1 MTRIRKI
8 LATSAT
14 ATILAM
20 GVVACEEQHPQVV
33 PGDAQLVESGNQ
45 KGVYT
50 ASHEGMVYVY
60 DQQSNRLIW
69 SGNVHRDDKISVD
82 PSKNEITR
90 NGQVVGKGTLT
101 PYHTEQFWFEQKAP
115 DERPSSNYKYE
126 YNTYTTPSN
135 SDHSNA
141 D

>member
-1 MTRIRKI
+1 MTGIRKI

-14 ATILAM
+14 AAILAM

-33 PGDAQLVESGNQ
+33 PGDANLVESGNQ

-50 ASHEGMVYVY
+50 APHDGMVYVY

-69 SGNVHRDDKISVD
+69 SGNVHRDEQVTVD
-82 PSKNEITR
+82 PAKNEVTR
-90 NGQVVGKGTLT
+90 NGQVVAKGTLT
-101 PYHTEQFWFEQKAP
+101 PYHTEQFWFQQKAR
-115 DERPSSNYKYE
+115 DERPTSNYNYE

>member
-1 MTRIRKI
+1 MTGIRKI
-8 LATSAT
+8 LTTSAA

-33 PGDAQLVESGNQ
+33 PGDANLVVSGNQ
-45 KGVYT
+45 KGMYT
-50 ASHEGMVYVY
+50 APHNGMVYVY

-69 SGNVHRDDKISVD
+69 SGNVHRDDKIAVD
-82 PSKNEITR
+82 PSKNEVTQ
-90 NGQVVGKGTLT
+90 NGQVVAKGTLT
-101 PYHTEQFWFEQKAP
+101 PYHTDQFWFEQKGR
-115 DERPSSNYKYE
+115 DEQPASRYNYE